1 MAFVL
6 PCHYC
11 YHYLKMLMVI
21 TQNDDDVKRSLIMIY
36 DCEFVA
42 LFYYSIITNY
52 NEKLRMNIVNVATSI
67 KF

>member
-1 MAFVL
+1 
-6 PCHYC
+6 
-11 YHYLKMLMVI
+11 MLMVI
-21 TQNDDDVKRSLIMIY
+21 TQNDDEVKRSLIMIY